1 MRSLLVALDD
11 TPAGAG
17 AVKFALFLATK
28 HDAAVTGTS
37 VLDVDYLT
45 PREPGGIGTA
55 YYKFKAD
62 IARLKQGHDLT
73 ERLLATFR
81 EQCTAR
87 NVKGDF
93 PAGRSPV
100 GGARRSGRRARCH
113 RNWA

>member
-73 ERLLATFR
+73 ERLWRLSGSS
-81 EQCTAR
+81 AR
-87 NVKGDF
+87 HGT
-93 PAGRSPV
+93 
-100 GGARRSGRRARCH
+100 
-113 RNWA
+113 